1 MISKGIICVGLLLMN
16 FVFGQQLV
24 NISLE
29 QNITEFQNFNLL
41 NANGMSFYDFD
52 EDGWDDLTYP
62 MSNDSI
68 IFYKNSGGQF
78 EKIQSFLSSEGI
90 IRQISWVDYD
100 NNGTLDLCITYDQH
114 GLKLYKNLGDF
125 VFEDVSTSS
134 GVYPSVSKP
143 YGFSFVDYD
152 LDSDLDIYLTNY
164 ESPGVSQEGNM
175 FFENQGNGTFIEKA
189 IELAIDNGVHA
200 SFMGVWFDYNND
212 NLIDLHVIN
221 DRSFGN
227 DAFYQNSG
235 NGIFSD
241 VSDNIGLL
249 NSGQNPMSISTS
261 DYNNDGF
268 QDIFI
273 SDFGV
278 DSITNGAGPFH
289 HKLFENQEG
298 VYFLDKAIEYEM
310 AVNDFGWGAL
320 WVDYDNDMYEDLYIA
335 TGDQWNNTGYISHS
349 ILYKNNNGF
358 GFSKVND
365 SVINTPKVSFC
376 PLKGDINNDGFYDI
390 AVLNMDTIPDI
401 LLNQG
406 NLNNYIKITPVGIE
420 SNRMA
425 IGSEIRLFTN
435 GTQQLQTVFC
445 GEQLFAQNSQHKIF
459 GLGNNEI
466 IDSIHVNFPS
476 GLVAKRYQVLANQ
489 SINIYEEIYT
499 TSNFDLIEEIDSVLL
514 CLGDSL
520 FMELSN
526 YENYQ
531 WSTGSQDSS
540 ILITSPGTY
549 YFMAFNGA
557 GDTLYRSN
565 DLVIEFEEVPL
576 FQLLTQEA
584 NCNNQ
589 STGAASLLF
598 ADSTYIDSV
607 YWSNGD
613 TGMNA
618 DSLFEGANHWYTFI
632 TNNLCSYTAEFPITS
647 SELFNIQ
654 FLTSGQT
661 ENEQGSISISI
672 FGGTPPF
679 TFILEGDTVDSY
691 IDGLSAGLYEL
702 LVTDAYGCSEQVTV
716 SIPYIVTVGMDEHEN
731 EVDVKLTT
739 NHIEIC
745 ASEDNVKE
753 LDLYD
758 IRGKKV
764 LHLELKQEN
773 LIACKK
779 FDFVKPSA
787 IYIAIITDIDGI
799 IYRKRVYKP

>member
-1 MISKGIICVGLLLMN
+1 M
-16 FVFGQQLV
+16 
-24 NISLE
+24 
-29 QNITEFQNFNLL
+29 
-41 NANGMSFYDFD
+41 
-52 EDGWDDLTYP
+52 
-62 MSNDSI
+62 
-68 IFYKNSGGQF
+68 
-78 EKIQSFLSSEGI
+78 
-90 IRQISWVDYD
+90 
-100 NNGTLDLCITYDQH
+100 
-114 GLKLYKNLGDF
+114 
-125 VFEDVSTSS
+125 
-134 GVYPSVSKP
+134 
-143 YGFSFVDYD
+143 
-152 LDSDLDIYLTNY
+152 
-164 ESPGVSQEGNM
+164 
-175 FFENQGNGTFIEKA
+175 
-189 IELAIDNGVHA
+189 
-200 SFMGVWFDYNND
+200 
-212 NLIDLHVIN
+212 
-221 DRSFGN
+221 
-227 DAFYQNSG
+227 
-235 NGIFSD
+235 
-241 VSDNIGLL
+241 
-249 NSGQNPMSISTS
+249 
-261 DYNNDGF
+261 
-268 QDIFI
+268 
-273 SDFGV
+273 
-278 DSITNGAGPFH
+278 
-289 HKLFENQEG
+289 
-298 VYFLDKAIEYEM
+298 
-310 AVNDFGWGAL
+310 
-320 WVDYDNDMYEDLYIA
+320 
-335 TGDQWNNTGYISHS
+335 
-349 ILYKNNNGF
+349 
-358 GFSKVND
+358 
-365 SVINTPKVSFC
+365 
-376 PLKGDINNDGFYDI
+376 
-390 AVLNMDTIPDI
+390 
-401 LLNQG
+401 
-406 NLNNYIKITPVGIE
+406 
-420 SNRMA
+420 
-425 IGSEIRLFTN
+425 
-435 GTQQLQTVFC
+435 
-445 GEQLFAQNSQHKIF
+445 
-459 GLGNNEI
+459 
-466 IDSIHVNFPS
+466 
-476 GLVAKRYQVLANQ
+476 
-489 SINIYEEIYT
+489 
-499 TSNFDLIEEIDSVLL
+499 
-514 CLGDSL
+514 
-520 FMELSN
+520 SN

-716 SIPYIVTVGMDEHEN
+716 SIPYTVTVGMDEHEN